1 MKGNADVI
9 ARLNHLL
16 AGELTSIDQ
25 YLIHSRMYKDWGFSR
40 LYERINHELQEEQSH
55 ADRLIN
61 RILFL
66 EGVPDLSK
74 RNTLQI
80 GQDVPSMLKNDLALE
95 YKVIEEL
102 RKTMAFCENLG
113 DFVTRDILL
122 ALLKDTEEDHA
133 YWLEMQLGLIEKV
146 GLQNYLQTQ
155 M

>member
-9 ARLNHLL
+9 ARLNDLL

-25 YLIHSRMYKDWGFSR
+25 YLIHSRMYKDWGFNR
-40 LYERINHELQEEQSH
+40 LYERIHHELEEERSH
-55 ADRLIN
+55 ADQLID

-102 RKTMAFCENLG
+102 RKAMAFCENVG
-113 DFVTRDILL
+113 DFVTRDVLL

-133 YWLEMQLGLIEKV
+133 HWLEIQLELIEKV

>member
-25 YLIHSRMYKDWGFSR
+25 YLIHSRMYKDWGFNR
-40 LYERINHELQEEQSH
+40 LYERIHHELQEEQSH

>member
-1 MKGNADVI
+1 MKGNVDVI

-16 AGELTSIDQ
+16 TGELTAIDQ
-25 YLIHSRMYKDWGFSR
+25 YLVHSRMYKDWGFNR
-40 LYERINHELQEEQSH
+40 LYERIHHELQEEQSH
-55 ADRLIN
+55 ADLLIN

-74 RNTLQI
+74 RDTLQI

-95 YKVIEEL
+95 YKVIDEL
-102 RKTMAFCENLG
+102 KEAMAFCESVG
-113 DFVTRDILL
+113 DYVTRDILL

-133 YWLEMQLGLIEKV
+133 YWLEIQLGLVEKI

>member
-25 YLIHSRMYKDWGFSR
+25 YLIHSRMYKDWGFNR
-40 LYERINHELQEEQSH
+40 LYERIHHELQEEQSH

-102 RKTMAFCENLG
+102 RKTIAFCENLG

>member
-16 AGELTSIDQ
+16 IGELTSIDQ
-25 YLIHSRMYKDWGFSR
+25 YLIHSRMYKDWGFNR
-40 LYERINHELQEEQSH
+40 LYERIHHELQEEQSH

-74 RNTLQI
+74 RNALQI
-80 GQDVPSMLKNDLALE
+80 GQDVPGMLKNDLTLE
-95 YKVIEEL
+95 YKVIDEL
-102 RKTMAFCENLG
+102 KEAMAFCESVG
-113 DFVTRDILL
+113 DYVTRDILL
-122 ALLKDTEEDHA
+122 TLLKDTEEDHA
-133 YWLEMQLGLIEKV
+133 YWLEVQLGLIEKI